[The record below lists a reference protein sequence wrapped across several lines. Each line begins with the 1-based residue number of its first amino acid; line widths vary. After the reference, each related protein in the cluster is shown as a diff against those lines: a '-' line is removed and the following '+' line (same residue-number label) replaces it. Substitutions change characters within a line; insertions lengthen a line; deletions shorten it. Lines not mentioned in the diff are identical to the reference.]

1 MTSRGDH
8 DTMRISLG
16 AETASRIGSRHYT
29 LLILALAYSCN
40 VMDRNI
46 LTILL
51 EPIRREFGLSDTQL
65 GLLSGLSFAIF
76 YALAGLPLG
85 AAADRLNRRNL
96 IVVCLTVWSGMTAV
110 CGLSRTFVQLL
121 IARIGVGVGEA
132 GGAPAAMAMISDLF
146 PARQRAT
153 AISAFYLASP
163 VGAMA
168 ALAGG
173 GWVTHSYGWRWGFVA
188 AGIPGLILA
197 FVLLL
202 TVREPARGQSDDTA
216 TPPAAQPLAETLRF
230 ILSQR
235 SLLHLIAGVALT
247 VFVVS
252 GIGTWSASFFIRSHG
267 FSTARIGPI
276 LALSTG
282 IVGFMGTIGGGVI
295 VDRVGRR
302 DDRRRC
308 WALAISS
315 ALTAPLIAACVLVP
329 SPTAAIVFYTLY
341 MLTSYFWYGPVNG
354 LCQSLVDVRMRATI
368 SSVVYLTGNLLG
380 FGLGSQIIGLLS
392 DYLSARYGAESLR
405 YGMLVAALFSL
416 WAGLHFYLA
425 ARTVRQDLAVAARL
439 SAGR

>member
-1 MTSRGDH
+1 MD
-8 DTMRISLG
+8 ISLG
-16 AETASRIGSRHYT
+16 VGAVSRFRSRHYT
-29 LLILALAYSCN
+29 LLILGLVYSCN

-51 EPIRREFGLSDTQL
+51 DPIRQEFGLNDSEL

-96 IVVCLTVWSGMTAV
+96 IVVCLTLWSGMTAV

-121 IARIGVGVGEA
+121 VARIGVGIGEA

-168 ALAGG
+168 ALAAG
-173 GWVTHSYGWRWGFVA
+173 GWVAGHYGWRWAFLA
-188 AGIPGLILA
+188 AGVPGLILA
-197 FVLLL
+197 LVLLL
-202 TVREPARGQSDDTA
+202 TVREPRRGLSDDAAA
-216 TPPAAQPLAETLRF
+216 TLTAQPVLETLRF
-230 ILSQR
+230 IASQR
-235 SLLHLIAGVALT
+235 SLLHLIAGTALT

-252 GIGTWSASFFIRSHG
+252 GIGTWSASFFIRIHG
-267 FSTARIGPI
+267 FSTAQIGPI
-276 LALSTG
+276 LALATG
-282 IVGFMGTIGGGVI
+282 AVGFVGTLAGGLI
-295 VDRVGRR
+295 VDRLGRR

-308 WALAISS
+308 WALATASL
-315 ALTAPLIAACVLVP
+315 LTAPLIAACVLVP
-329 SPTAAIVFYTLY
+329 SATAAVIFYTLY
-341 MLTSYFWYGPVNG
+341 VLVSFFWYGPVNG

-392 DYLSARYGAESLR
+392 DWLTERFGAESLR

-425 ARTVRQDLAVAARL
+425 ARTVRRDLAVAASL
-439 SAGR
+439 SGRPR